1 METLYEKF
9 VRDLQQKLQVK
20 GGFEPDDIWFE
31 KKNGVIVPA
40 DDRLF
45 VRIAEHADAYEVCAF
60 YTESLYERLS
70 NGQSVDEI
78 VNEMIKNIQQ
88 MRETGVYE
96 KTLLL
101 SDYEKI
107 KGDLFIRLLNADVHA
122 ESLKGVVY
130 KRLGDIALVLYLKV
144 SEVKGC
150 LTSTKIHQ
158 EIVDKWNMDKD
169 EIFKEALLNTYFI
182 SPPRIYRWE
191 EMILNPEKYSGEN
204 FMDLAGHHELKR
216 SSLGNCLST
225 AKKTNGAVA
234 VFLPGVAQ
242 RLAQLLDSDFYM
254 VFTSIHEVM
263 IHNTSNVY
271 PEDLKRIL
279 EETIEAATPEE
290 DYLTSKIYHYSRK
303 TGKFSCV
310 TEE

>member
-1 METLYEKF
+1 MF
-9 VRDLQQKLQVK
+9 VRDLQRKLQIQ
-20 GGFEPDDIWFE
+20 GDFGPDDIWFE
-31 KKNGVIVPA
+31 KKNGIIVPA
-40 DDRLF
+40 ADRLF

-60 YTESLYERLS
+60 YTESLYKRLS

-78 VNEMIKNIQQ
+78 VNEMMKNIQQ

-101 SDYEKI
+101 SDYEKV
-107 KGDLFIRLLNADVHA
+107 KSDLFIRLLNADVHA
-122 ESLKGVVY
+122 ETLKGVVH
-130 KRLGDIALVLYLKV
+130 KRLGDIALVLYLKI
-144 SEVKGC
+144 SEVEGC

-158 EIVDKWNMDKD
+158 KIVDRWNMDRD

-204 FMDLAGHHELKR
+204 IMDIAGHHELKK
-216 SSLGNCLST
+216 SSFGNCLST

-242 RLAQLLDSDFYM
+242 RLAQLLDGDFYM

-263 IHNTSNVY
+263 IHNARNVY

-279 EETIEAATPEE
+279 EETIEVATPEE
-290 DYLTSKIYHYSRK
+290 DYLTSEIYHYSRK